1 MIDLAGIRQRMKK
14 LEEDV
19 GAAGDST
26 DRALVAQIDA
36 LATDVS
42 NLIQEIESLR
52 SLCRHSHLLDVYD
65 DAGQPTGSYT
75 CVNCH
80 QLFSADR
87 PLS

>member
-1 MIDLAGIRQRMKK
+1 MIDLEGIRRRMKR

-19 GAAGDST
+19 AAAGESAAP
-26 DRALVAQIDA
+26 ALVSQIDS
-36 LATDVS
+36 LAADVS
-42 NLIQEIESLR
+42 DLVQEIESLR

-65 DAGQPTGSYT
+65 GEGRPTGTYT

-80 QLFSADR
+80 KNFSADR